1 MILPARIASGE
12 HGRVFK
18 PPSVPMSASRMKDV
32 VNVSMLVKKRITHN
46 DAAATSGRA
55 VPAVPI
61 PNAKLQ
67 MRIEP
72 NENVSIEI
80 IS

>member
-1 MILPARIASGE
+1 
-12 HGRVFK
+12 
-18 PPSVPMSASRMKDV
+18 V